1 MMGNEFVYINI
12 HQENFSKPF
21 NYSDQ
26 MNVKYL
32 MEELFFTIGNFWY
45 LKFIYIPIGVN
56 STVLGYLLPLSL
68 WMSLPNLF
76 H

>member
-26 MNVKYL
+26 MNVKYVI
-32 MEELFFTIGNFWY
+32 EELFFTIGN
-45 LKFIYIPIGVN
+45 L
-56 STVLGYLLPLSL
+56 
-68 WMSLPNLF
+68 
-76 H
+76 